1 MGKVKSQEWMKNK
14 REIFR
19 LNNKN
24 CKYFCVKLKKIIL
37 APLEESFTTTTTTEQ
52 PTSTIETNPIEK
64 EIAEA
69 PLEITPSKTVVEPSS
84 EVQNPPQVVSSIVS
98 VVTEEPITP
107 ATKKPK
113 KKKPKTPATTINPI
127 PFEVQAIT
135 AVTPEPKVVMPVKVE
150 AVTPGK
156 FIVEPEKNFEEIY
169 EVIEDSSE
177 PEDDEEIALQDGNA
191 ISEPEYDFLSR
202 QPTEFVEETYR
213 VVNLKPSVVKRPK
226 TTQKTSAKVVDAIHP
241 TGLVTKSGGTQV
253 NNGITTVHETSVI
266 GTYISGKY
274 AQVLQSTSSII
285 NPGHKAKIQPSSTLR
300 ILKTAAPTTNKPPK
314 YVSNEEYEESLVR
327 TTRRPGQAPASFKNR
342 IQNRKDSFVSE
353 EIVTP
358 STVSGFKK
366 PANGNANSS
375 RRNGFAKKK

>member
-1 MGKVKSQEWMKNK
+1 MN
-14 REIFR
+14 
-19 LNNKN
+19 
-24 CKYFCVKLKKIIL
+24 
-37 APLEESFTTTTTTEQ
+37 
-52 PTSTIETNPIEK
+52 
-64 EIAEA
+64 
-69 PLEITPSKTVVEPSS
+69 
-84 EVQNPPQVVSSIVS
+84 
-98 VVTEEPITP
+98 VVTEEPYTP

-113 KKKPKTPATTINPI
+113 KKKPKTTTSTPNLM

-156 FIVEPEKNFEEIY
+156 FVVEPEKNYDEVY
-169 EVIEDSSE
+169 EVVENSSE
-177 PEDDEEIALQDGNA
+177 HFNESEDDEEIILQDGNA

-285 NPGHKAKIQPSSTLR
+285 NPGHKAKIQPSQTLR
-300 ILKTAAPTTNKPPK
+300 ILKTAAPTAKQTPK
-314 YVSNEEYEESLVR
+314 YVSNEEDDSLVR
-327 TTRRPGQAPASFKNR
+327 TTRRPGQAPSSFKNR
-342 IQNRKDSFVSE
+342 IQNRKDSYASE

-358 STVSGFKK
+358 SAVTSFKK
-366 PANGNANSS
+366 PGGS
-375 RRNGFAKKK
+375 RRNGFAKKR